1 MIKANP
7 RRETNYNWPGKTI
20 LIAEDEENNYRY
32 FEMILSKTR
41 ANIKHAKNG
50 IDAVEICKNNK
61 IDMVLMDIKMPEMDG
76 LEATRQIREF
86 KKEMPIIALTAYAM
100 DNNEKTSLEA
110 GCNAYMSKPVR
121 KPDLLSMLN
130 KFLT

>member
-7 RRETNYNWPGKTI
+7 RRETNYNWLGKTI
-20 LIAEDEENNYRY
+20 LIAEDEESNYRY
-32 FEMILSKTR
+32 LEIILSKTQ

-50 IDAVEICKNNK
+50 IDAVEICNNNK
-61 IDMVLMDIKMPEMDG
+61 IDMVLMDIRMPLMDG

-100 DNNEKTSLEA
+100 NNNKEMSLKA

-121 KPDLLSMLN
+121 KPDLLGMLN
-130 KFLT
+130 KFLS